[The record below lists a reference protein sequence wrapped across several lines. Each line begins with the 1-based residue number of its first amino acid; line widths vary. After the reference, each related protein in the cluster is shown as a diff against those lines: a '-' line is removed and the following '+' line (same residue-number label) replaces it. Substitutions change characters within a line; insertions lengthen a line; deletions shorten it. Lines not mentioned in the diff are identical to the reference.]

1 MPTPQTPAARHA
13 LFLCVLTLLC
23 AGVLAVNSATMSVTN
38 GPGVTLESII
48 FSRPAGYMALAVC
61 VMLIASRLPM
71 TRLAEILIARP
82 WVGLL
87 VPAILF
93 MLFLPYVPGV
103 AHVVNGSARWVR
115 VPGTSFTFQPSE
127 IAKWGVPLVLAWHGA
142 RRAAVMHQFKQGLLP
157 GLIIIALVAGLV
169 TKEDLGTGV
178 LIAAAAVTVL
188 VAAGARIKHF
198 LWMVPVALLGVI
210 GAIITS
216 PYRVQRII
224 TFLNPYADPDGDGYH
239 IIQSLVAI
247 ANGNGYGRGL
257 GFGLQK
263 FGYLPEDETDFI
275 FAIICEELGIVGALT
290 VILLYIGVL
299 LAGWSIARRQQSLML
314 KLFAIGVLSTFGM
327 QAVMNLVVVTG
338 LAPTKGIALPL
349 LSSGGTGWVLTCAS
363 FGLLMA
369 MDRTSTAPSHA
380 PTPASNNTP
389 IPASA

>member
-1 MPTPQTPAARHA
+1 MPHARHA

-23 AGVLAVNSATMSVTN
+23 VGVLAVNSATMSVTN
-38 GPGVTLESII
+38 GPGVTLPAII
-48 FSRPAGYMALAVC
+48 FSRSSAYMALAIG
-61 VMLIASRLPM
+61 VMLIASRLPIN
-71 TRLAEILIARP
+71 RIAELLIARP

-87 VPAILF
+87 VPGILI

-103 AHVVNGSARWVR
+103 AHVVNGSARWIR

-142 RRAAVMHQFKQGLLP
+142 RRATLMHQFKQGLLP

-169 TKEDLGTGV
+169 TKEDLGTGI
-178 LIAAAAVTVL
+178 LIAAAAAVVL
-188 VAAGARIKHF
+188 IASGARVTHF
-198 LWMVPVALLGVI
+198 LWMIPLGI
-210 GAIITS
+210 LAIAGAIITS

-224 TFLNPYADPDGDGYH
+224 TFIDPYADPDGDGYH

-290 VILLYIGVL
+290 VILLYVGVL
-299 LAGWSIARRQQSLML
+299 LSGWSIAARQQSLLL

-363 FGLLMA
+363 LGILMA
-369 MDRTSTAPSHA
+369 MDRAANLPTRSPAAPPAPQPATAAA
-380 PTPASNNTP
+380 P
-389 IPASA
+389 

>member
-1 MPTPQTPAARHA
+1 MAHPPRARHA

-23 AGVLAVNSATMSVTN
+23 IGVLAVNSATMSVSN

-48 FSRPAGYMALAVC
+48 FSRSAAYMALAVF

-71 TRLAEILIARP
+71 TRVAEILIARP

-87 VPAILF
+87 VPGILF

-103 AHVVNGSARWVR
+103 AHVVNGSARWIR

-157 GLIIIALVAGLV
+157 GLVIIALVAGLV
-169 TKEDLGTGV
+169 TKEDLGTGI
-178 LIAAAAVTVL
+178 LIAAAAALVL
-188 VAAGARIKHF
+188 IASGARVTHF
-198 LWMVPVALLGVI
+198 LWMIPMALVGVA

-216 PYRVQRII
+216 PYRVQRIV
-224 TFLNPYADPDGDGYH
+224 TFLDPYADPDGDGYH

-290 VILLYIGVL
+290 IILLYIGVL
-299 LAGWSIARRQQSLML
+299 LAGWSIAKRQQSLLL
-314 KLFAIGVLSTFGM
+314 KLFAVGVLSTFGM

-349 LSSGGTGWVLTCAS
+349 LSSGGTGWILTCAS
-363 FGLLMA
+363 LGILMA
-369 MDRTSTAPSHA
+369 MDRATPAPGPISAPVTQTAP
-380 PTPASNNTP
+380 
-389 IPASA
+389 IPVSA